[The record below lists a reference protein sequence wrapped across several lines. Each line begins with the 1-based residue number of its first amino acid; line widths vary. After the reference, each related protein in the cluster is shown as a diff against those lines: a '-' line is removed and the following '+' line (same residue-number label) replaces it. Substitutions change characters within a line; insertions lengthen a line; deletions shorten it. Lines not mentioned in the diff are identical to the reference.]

1 MKKAIKIVFFLIFAV
16 AIGIYG
22 YRNSVR
28 ASVVEYESELD
39 ANDYPKTLDRI
50 KQIRRSLK
58 GKSNAE
64 KEREAEKMCP
74 ELYLIRHFIGS
85 GRLVFDSVRSTLSA
99 NKGS

>member
-39 ANDYPKTLDRI
+39 AKDYPKTLDSI

-64 KEREAEKMCP
+64 IAKVFTNP
-74 ELYLIRHFIGS
+74 LNPGV
-85 GRLVFDSVRSTLSA
+85 LVMAIAPLQ
-99 NKGS
+99 